1 MRHGL
6 LAATGLVAC
15 FVSGFA
21 WPAQGAEGSAAK
33 LDRILASEN
42 EGRNLKVAAQV
53 DDLGFLRR
61 ISVDVIGRIP
71 TSEEIDEYLSLPADE
86 RRVQAID
93 RLLADERFA
102 DRWTV
107 FFADMLRLRSQAN
120 GGAALTAYVHKA
132 IEQSMPYDTLCQQLL
147 SASGKAGKV
156 PEVGFILGD
165 QADPMALA
173 AATAQVFM
181 GIRISC
187 AQCHN
192 HPFDVWKREQFYG
205 LAAYFGKTR
214 RVESNLT
221 KAVYTTETDQTAV
234 LWPPEGMAAEGD
246 RKPMKPAFPFDLEPS
261 EPLPEYINRLTNL
274 RQTQAARLAQS
285 SRPKEASVDDLLD
298 DAASKAQASLNKTT
312 PVAFDVADEAKQEAR
327 KLKVDQDLY
336 RASQLRQ
343 ELAQMVTSPRNRFF
357 SRNLV
362 NRLWAELL
370 GRGFV
375 EPVDDF
381 SNANAPSHPQ
391 TLDYLA
397 DEFVASGFDLRST
410 IRSIVTSEAYQRGH
424 LFGVD
429 DAVRQEAE
437 EAFTAAPIRRMLA
450 ESMFDSMVLAG
461 HLSEAKYPAGENMKT
476 VRAIVQV
483 PVKREGAAGK
493 LLGGKKAA
501 GKSAMAGMQAMAK
514 PVVQTGYD
522 LEASIEVDFDKVLRE
537 QQQDAPEVEE
547 MTAMSAEELEAQMM
561 EKDRDMRYI
570 ERVVE
575 TTVDDNPVFSS
586 AMRMASPALPNHF
599 LRVFGQPSRDS
610 LGEHRDSSPSMR
622 QELMMLNGRLTH
634 EASRVGPFEP
644 IFKLLLGKNADLSAA
659 ISMAYREILTR
670 EPSAE
675 ELTNARQILEE
686 AESPRDGMA
695 DLRWALFNCHEFRFL
710 P

>member
-1 MRHGL
+1 MRRGL
-6 LAATGLVAC
+6 LAISGLVAWL
-15 FVSGFA
+15 VSASA
-21 WPAQGAEGSAAK
+21 WPANRAESPSAN

-42 EGRNLKVAAQV
+42 EGRNLRVAAQV
-53 DDLGFLRR
+53 DELGFLRR
-61 ISVDVIGRIP
+61 VTVDLIGRIP
-71 TSEEIDEYLSLPADE
+71 TSDEIDEYLSLPAGE
-86 RRVQAID
+86 RRAQVVD

-132 IEQSMPYDTLCQQLL
+132 IEESVPYDALCRQLL
-147 SASGKAGKV
+147 SATGKAGKV

-187 AQCHN
+187 AQCHD

-246 RKPMKPAFPFDLEPS
+246 RKPMKPAFPFALDPAEPS
-261 EPLPEYINRLTNL
+261 PAHVLRLTNL
-274 RQTQAARLAQS
+274 RQTQAARLAQA

-298 DAASKAQASLNKTT
+298 DAASKAQASLSNAA
-312 PVAFDVADEAKQEAR
+312 PAAFDVANEAKQEAR
-327 KLKVDQDLY
+327 KLKVEQDLY

-343 ELAQMVTSPRNRFF
+343 ELALMVTSPRNRFF

-381 SNANAPSHPQ
+381 SDGNAPSHPN

-397 DEFVASGFDLRST
+397 DEFVASGFDLRSA
-410 IRSIVTSEAYQRGH
+410 IRLIVTSAAYQRGH
-424 LFGVD
+424 LVGVG

-437 EAFTAAPIRRMLA
+437 EAFTSAPIRRMLA

-461 HLSEAKYPAGENMKT
+461 HLDEPKYPAGENMKT

-493 LLGGKKAA
+493 LLGGKKSA
-501 GKSAMAGMQAMAK
+501 GKSAMVNMQAMAK

-522 LEASIEVDFDKVLRE
+522 LESAIEVDFDKVLKE

-561 EKDRDMRYI
+561 EKDRDMRYV

-575 TTVDDNPVFSS
+575 TTIDDNPVFSS

-634 EASRVGPFEP
+634 EASRVGPSEP
-644 IFKLLLGKNADLSAA
+644 IFKLLAGKNADLTEA
-659 ISMAYREILTR
+659 IKLAYREILTR

-675 ELTNARQILEE
+675 ELTDARQILGE
-686 AESPRDGMA
+686 AESPREGMA

>member
-6 LAATGLVAC
+6 LMVMGLVAWFC
-15 FVSGFA
+15 SAFFLQAYGADRS
-21 WPAQGAEGSAAK
+21 PASV
-33 LDRILASEN
+33 DRILASEN
-42 EGRNLKVAAQV
+42 EGRNLTIAARV

-61 ISVDVIGRIP
+61 VTIDLIGRIP
-71 TSEEIDEYLSLPADE
+71 TSEEIDEYLSLPAKS
-86 RRVQAID
+86 RRVQVIE
-93 RLLADERFA
+93 RLLADKRFA

-107 FFADMLRLRSQAN
+107 FFADMLRLRSQVN
-120 GGAALTAYVHKA
+120 GGEALTAYVHKA
-132 IEQSMPYDTLCQQLL
+132 IDEAVPYDVLCRQIL
-147 SASGKAGKV
+147 SATGKAGKV

-187 AQCHN
+187 AQCHD
-192 HPFDVWKREQFYG
+192 HPFDVWKRQQFYG

-221 KAVYTTETDQTAV
+221 KAVYTTEIDESSV
-234 LWPPEGMAAEGD
+234 LWPPEGMAADGD
-246 RKPMKPAFPFDLEPS
+246 RKPMKPAFPFALELE
-261 EPLPEYINRLTNL
+261 EPPLAHIRRLTEL
-274 RQTQAARLAQS
+274 RQNQAARLAQAS
-285 SRPKEASVDDLLD
+285 IPKEASVDDLLD
-298 DAASKAQASLNKTT
+298 DAASKAQESLSNAT
-312 PVAFDVADEAKQEAR
+312 PVAFDVANEAKQEAR
-327 KLKVDQDLY
+327 KLKVEQDLY

-343 ELAQMVTSPRNRFF
+343 ELAQVVTSPRNRFF

-381 SNANAPSHPQ
+381 SDGNAPSHPH

-397 DEFVASGFDLRST
+397 DEFVASGFDVRSA
-410 IRSIVTSEAYQRGH
+410 IRLIVTSEAYQRGH
-424 LFGVD
+424 LVGVD
-429 DAVRQEAE
+429 EAVRQEAE
-437 EAFTAAPIRRMLA
+437 EAFTATPVRRMLA

-461 HLSEAKYPAGENMKT
+461 HLSEPKYPAGENMKT

-483 PVKREGAAGK
+483 PVKRDGAAGK
-493 LLGGKKAA
+493 LLGGKK
-501 GKSAMAGMQAMAK
+501 SADKTSMANMQAMAK

-522 LEASIEVDFDKVLRE
+522 LESAIEVDFDKVLME
-537 QQQDAPEVEE
+537 QQDAPEVEE

-561 EKDRDMRYI
+561 DKGRDMKYI
-570 ERVVE
+570 ERIVE

-610 LGEHRDSSPSMR
+610 LGDHRDSSPSMR

-644 IFKLLLGKNADLSAA
+644 IHKLLVGKNADSSAA
-659 ISMAYREILTR
+659 IKLAYREILTR
-670 EPSAE
+670 EPSVG
-675 ELTNARQILEE
+675 ELADARQILQA
-686 AESPRDGMA
+686 AESPREGMA